1 MYFGFGQ
8 MMFVIT
14 ARKHAYTINGLRRI
28 YELIG
33 KKTDNIFVGF
43 GLIGWQLDELFKD
56 RLLAESAHK
65 V

>member
-8 MMFVIT
+8 KMFVIT
-14 ARKHAYTINGLRRI
+14 ARKYAYTITGLRRI

-43 GLIGWQLDELFKD
+43 GLIG
-56 RLLAESAHK
+56 
-65 V
+65 